1 MLFRSQVRPS
11 QAARRIA
18 ESEGIDMRMYSII
31 YDAIEESKS
40 AMEGMLSPEIKEE
53 VTASIE
59 VREVFRIT
67 KVGTVAGCMVKEG
80 KVKRG
85 QKLRL
90 IRDGIVIYT
99 GEMGSLK
106 RFKEDV
112 KEVNSGYECG
122 VSFSNYQDL
131 KVGDIIESFEEIEI
145 KKTL

>member
-1 MLFRSQVRPS
+1 
-11 QAARRIA
+11 
-18 ESEGIDMRMYSII
+18 
-31 YDAIEESKS
+31 
-40 AMEGMLSPEIKEE
+40 
-53 VTASIE
+53 
-59 VREVFRIT
+59 
-67 KVGTVAGCMVKEG
+67 MVKEG

-99 GEMGSLK
+99 GEMGALK